1 MSDIDKI
8 PFEYIIMLCKLY
20 PNDQDL
26 GKKIRKR
33 YNEANWEI
41 HIDKTSKGRSQD

>member
-1 MSDIDKI
+1 MSDVHKI
-8 PFEYIIMLCKLY
+8 PFEYITMLCKLY

-26 GKKIRKR
+26 GKQIRKR

-41 HIDKTSKGRSQD
+41 HFDKASKGRSKD